1 MYKQTP
7 MEYKRNRDFYPLQLA
22 FGLNKS
28 PGVCLGR
35 PGEISHG
42 ALEDIPEWM
51 AFVRQVLDG
60 FPGFHEEEHR
70 ESIRSSVRDGRA
82 LLMRDGEVIIGAAA
96 FSCQAGAGSIDFLG
110 VHPQYR
116 HRGVAGA
123 LLDFMMEK
131 EFPGD
136 VGEVSITTFRQGDP
150 ADTGQRREYREL
162 GFEEAELLTEFGYPT
177 QRMILQKNLGP
188 KRTTVTGPMGR
199 NTQGLEGKDAPNPT
213 GKMVPDSMQ
222 KAVGI

>member
-82 LLMRDGEVIIGAAA
+82 LLMRDGGSDHRERLPFPARREPGASIFWGCIPSTAQSGGGRGAA
-96 FSCQAGAGSIDFLG
+96 
-110 VHPQYR
+110 
-116 HRGVAGA
+116 
-123 LLDFMMEK
+123 
-131 EFPGD
+131 
-136 VGEVSITTFRQGDP
+136 
-150 ADTGQRREYREL
+150 
-162 GFEEAELLTEFGYPT
+162 
-177 QRMILQKNLGP
+177 
-188 KRTTVTGPMGR
+188 
-199 NTQGLEGKDAPNPT
+199 
-213 GKMVPDSMQ
+213 
-222 KAVGI
+222 